1 MGCCVGKKEKII
13 IVNKQKNEQIK
24 KNRLNSKLYDKN
36 SISPSSLDNEI
47 KTFFPSINSTE
58 FSVIH
63 KTYNHKNDDIL
74 NNNNTF
80 KEILD
85 LIDIKKD

>member
-1 MGCCVGKKEKII
+1 MGSCVGKTNKII
-13 IVNKQKNEQIK
+13 IVNKPKNEQIK
-24 KNRLNSKLYDKN
+24 KNRLNSKLDDKN
-36 SISPSSLDNEI
+36 SISPSSLDNEL
-47 KTFFPSINSTE
+47 KTFFSSINSTQ

-63 KTYNHKNDDIL
+63 KTYEHKNDDNM
-74 NNNNTF
+74 NNDNTF